1 MLETTLKIF
10 LDHGFNFVANHPT
23 PPFFAFN
30 LRVEKQ
36 KNDHLVELSLN
47 LKQAILFLS
56 KVNRE
61 LSNNISDKFW
71 FPDFY
76 LSVVTCLWI
85 KGWPDL

>member
-10 LDHGFNFVANHPT
+10 LDHGFNFVANHP
-23 PPFFAFN
+23 AFN

-61 LSNNISDKFW
+61 LSNNISDKF
-71 FPDFY
+71 
-76 LSVVTCLWI
+76 
-85 KGWPDL
+85 